1 MTNKH
6 TIFIADLH
14 LGPAEPKV
22 VNLFLKFLEGI
33 APQTEA
39 LYILGDLFKFW
50 VGDDDTSEF
59 NEQIKTALKT
69 LNQKIP
75 IYLMPGNRDFVLG
88 QAFAKASGCTLLP
101 DPCKIDLYNQ
111 PTLLTH
117 GDILC
122 TKDIKHCF
130 FRAITRLPFAI
141 AIFLKLPLKFR
152 IWLASNIQKYSA
164 KTKLS
169 KNKNTLLPQI
179 NAVKKLMIKYNT
191 NQIIHGHIHNV
202 EVANFTINNQK
213 MSRTSLGEWNDTG
226 GSVLIY
232 YPNGQYKFKNFK

>member
-1 MTNKH
+1 MNKH

-14 LGPAEPKV
+14 LSPAEPKT
-22 VNLFLKFLEGI
+22 VNLFFKFFEGI

-69 LNQKIP
+69 LSHKIP
-75 IYLMPGNRDFVLG
+75 IYLMPGNRDFILG
-88 QAFAKASGCTLLP
+88 QYFAKACGCTLLP
-101 DPCKIDLYNQ
+101 DPCKIDLYNK

-164 KTKLS
+164 KTKLT
-169 KNKNTLLPQI
+169 KNKNSLLPQI
-179 NAVKKLMIKYNT
+179 NAAKKLMTKYNT
-191 NQIIHGHIHNV
+191 SQIIHGHIHNV
-202 EVANFTINNQK
+202 ETEEFTLNNQK
-213 MSRTSLGEWNDTG
+213 MLRLSLGEWNDAG

-232 YPNGQYKFKNFK
+232 YPDGQREFKSFK

>member
-1 MTNKH
+1 MNKH

-14 LGPAEPKV
+14 LSPAEPKV
-22 VNLFLKFLEGI
+22 VNLFFKFLESI
-33 APQTEA
+33 TPQSEA

-59 NEQIKTALKT
+59 NEQIKQALKALSHKT
-69 LNQKIP
+69 P

-88 QAFAKASGCTLLP
+88 QTFAKTSGCTLLP
-101 DPCKIDLYNQ
+101 DPCKIDLYNK
-111 PTLLTH
+111 PTLLMH

-141 AIFLKLPLKFR
+141 TVFLKLPLKFR

-179 NAVKKLMIKYNT
+179 TTIKKLMTKYNT
-191 NQIIHGHIHNV
+191 SQIIHGHIHNV
-202 EVANFTINNQK
+202 EVEEFTLNTQK
-213 MSRTSLGEWNDTG
+213 MNRISLGEWTDAG

-232 YPNGQYKFKNFK
+232 YPDGQYEFKSFK